1 MTRHDREAE
10 PLVRQFT
17 VLGLW
22 LLVINGLIGAGIF
35 GVPAEAARLTG
46 IYSPLMFLLCG
57 LLMTPIIL
65 SFGEVSSYFHGTGGP
80 IVYTRTAFGPA
91 VGFQTGW
98 TLYVSRVTAFG
109 ANANLLISSLAFLWE
124 GADQGATRIALLF
137 LICGGLTWVNVVGAG
152 HAMRSLGLLTLLK
165 LLPLLLLVGLGVT
178 WLDARAFPFAERPA
192 PDFGDIGT
200 AALVLMYAY
209 VGFEGAL
216 IPAGEA
222 RDPKRDMPR
231 ALFWALG
238 LVTLLYVLIQAISVA
253 VLPDLESSRRPL
265 IDVGEALM
273 GPAGAILVAAGVVV
287 SVGGNIAAAMLS
299 APRMTYVMAR
309 HGTLPAVFGRV
320 SDRYRTPAVSIVLYG
335 GLSFV
340 LGVYGSFAWLAG
352 LTVLARLLIYVLS
365 ISAIPYLRRTHP
377 DATDR
382 LLLPGGY
389 LIPGLAIAVSVWLIM
404 QVDLAAFV
412 VTAGF
417 LAAGVVLYLVARRGQ
432 GAEPL

>member
-80 IVYTRTAFGPA
+80 IVYTRTAFGPV

-98 TLYVSRVTAFG
+98 TLYASRVTAFG
-109 ANANLLISSLAFLWE
+109 ANANLLVSSLAFLWE

-165 LLPLLLLVGLGVT
+165 LLPLLILVGLGVT
-178 WLDARAFPFAERPA
+178 WLDARAFPFAERPP

-222 RDPKRDMPR
+222 RNPKRDMPR

-253 VLPDLESSRRPL
+253 VLPDLENSRRPL

-273 GPAGAILVAAGVVV
+273 GPAGAILVAAGVVA
-287 SVGGNIAAAMLS
+287 SVGGNIAGAMLS

-389 LIPGLAIAVSVWLIM
+389 LIPALAIAVSVWLIM
-404 QVDLAAFV
+404 QVDLAAFLA
-412 VTAGF
+412 TAVF
-417 LAAGVVLYLVARRGQ
+417 LAAGGVLYLLARRGQ
-432 GAEPL
+432 GAAPR

>member
-1 MTRHDREAE
+1 MTRHDGEAE

-165 LLPLLLLVGLGVT
+165 LLPLLILVGLGVT
-178 WLDARAFPFAERPA
+178 WLDARAFPFAERPS

-273 GPAGAILVAAGVVV
+273 GPAGAILVAAGVVA
-287 SVGGNIAAAMLS
+287 SVGGNIAGAMLS

-309 HGTLPAVFGRV
+309 HGTLPAVFGKV
-320 SDRYRTPAVSIVLYG
+320 SDRYRTPAMSIVLYG

-377 DATDR
+377 NATDR

-404 QVDLAAFV
+404 QVDLAAFL

-417 LAAGVVLYLVARRGQ
+417 LAAGGVLYLLARRGQ
-432 GAEPL
+432 DAETG

>member
-165 LLPLLLLVGLGVT
+165 LLPLLILVGLGVT
-178 WLDARAFPFAERPA
+178 WLDARAFPFAERPS

-273 GPAGAILVAAGVVV
+273 GPAGAILVAAGVVA
-287 SVGGNIAAAMLS
+287 SVGGNIAGAMLS

-309 HGTLPAVFGRV
+309 HGTLPAVFGKV
-320 SDRYRTPAVSIVLYG
+320 SDRYRTPAMSIVLYG

-340 LGVYGSFAWLAG
+340 LWVYGSFAWLAG

-377 DATDR
+377 GATDR

-404 QVDLAAFV
+404 QVDLAAFL

-417 LAAGVVLYLVARRGQ
+417 LAAGGVLYLLARRGQ
-432 GAEPL
+432 DAESG